1 MDDECRT
8 KLTHAASWNESV
20 YKDDVDYFLCSAC
33 KIIINDEFYLRVG
46 SKIYHESCLQCAI
59 CHIALDEKSTCF
71 LRGVHILCQ
80 QDYYKYIINKC
91 SKCNRFIYPH
101 DWVRRACEHTYHLTC
116 FACYKCGRQLSTGE
130 EYAWENNSI
139 LCKIHVIEGS
149 KEKYDAN
156 KQSETKRI
164 RTAFSLEQL
173 KILQDNFKVDP
184 NPDGQDLRWIAQF
197 TGLITKWLLIQPIHN
212 ELAYKYRTNQS
223 LYFVPYSFLSSE
235 HYLYLS
241 FLDGYDGMPMLV
253 DFLSHVDRKFAAFVF
268 AVCADELL
276 NIMQSTVYGSAKE
289 VLTLSFATIYDWLD
303 YSISIITQ
311 GMCEPDFYPTDD
323 HRFPTRVIS
332 VYTSV
337 SLLLYQVVIQLC
349 AKVFPQLTAIEDSF
363 QLLADLFSSMFFPQP
378 ENNDGESVSPSTSN
392 FPVPHLI
399 GPYTAPVFL
408 TLTLIVIQSLILLAN
423 VRRNSIQS
431 YRGDDTEIPRRHRSE
446 YVSYAVRNFHFA
458 AHFIGY
464 FIWGFILIAVF
475 SLIICIALDGFI
487 TYESVPLVDKTLK
500 LTMPSL
506 LFIFFKK
513 KTIDLPTN
521 EKYQIKPNSQSRYTR
536 KWKLAVFLIRNP
548 ILFFFR
554 KAYLNQLN
562 MNEIRYINDDD
573 QDSSKR
579 RLSVYTR
586 RMPIALS
593 SIVSDDYMKSFE
605 MYRF

>member
-1 MDDECRT
+1 MILCS
-8 KLTHAASWNESV
+8 LSSV
-20 YKDDVDYFLCSAC
+20 Y
-33 KIIINDEFYLRVG
+33 
-46 SKIYHESCLQCAI
+46 
-59 CHIALDEKSTCF
+59 
-71 LRGVHILCQ
+71 
-80 QDYYKYIINKC
+80 
-91 SKCNRFIYPH
+91 
-101 DWVRRACEHTYHLTC
+101 
-116 FACYKCGRQLSTGE
+116 
-130 EYAWENNSI
+130 
-139 LCKIHVIEGS
+139 
-149 KEKYDAN
+149 
-156 KQSETKRI
+156 
-164 RTAFSLEQL
+164 
-173 KILQDNFKVDP
+173 
-184 NPDGQDLRWIAQF
+184 
-197 TGLITKWLLIQPIHN
+197 
-212 ELAYKYRTNQS
+212 
-223 LYFVPYSFLSSE
+223 
-235 HYLYLS
+235 
-241 FLDGYDGMPMLV
+241 
-253 DFLSHVDRKFAAFVF
+253 
-268 AVCADELL
+268 L
-276 NIMQSTVYGSAKE
+276 NT

-337 SLLLYQVVIQLC
+337 LLLLYQVVIQLC

-399 GPYTAPVFL
+399 GPYTVAVFL

-506 LFIFFKK
+506 LFIFFKVYINK
-513 KTIDLPTN
+513 ILAQHALLQHHGEVLSLNNCPLLTIIIYFNFFLD
-521 EKYQIKPNSQSRYTR
+521 
-536 KWKLAVFLIRNP
+536 AVL
-548 ILFFFR
+548 
-554 KAYLNQLN
+554 AYLNQLN

>member
-197 TGLITKWLLIQPIHN
+197 TGLSKRVTQIWFQNTRARQKKVKSQRAQQIIKNYKRNKYKINNRAKEISQDPKLVDLVWKIAKRSVNLSSILIAAAGLITKWLLIQPIHN
-212 ELAYKYRTNQS
+212 ELVYKYRTNQS
-223 LYFVPYSFLSSE
+223 LYFVPYAFL
-235 HYLYLS
+235 
-241 FLDGYDGMPMLV
+241 
-253 DFLSHVDRKFAAFVF
+253 
-268 AVCADELL
+268 
-276 NIMQSTVYGSAKE
+276 
-289 VLTLSFATIYDWLD
+289 
-303 YSISIITQ
+303 
-311 GMCEPDFYPTDD
+311 
-323 HRFPTRVIS
+323 
-332 VYTSV
+332 

-399 GPYTAPVFL
+399 GPYTAAVFL

-506 LFIFFKK
+506 LFIFFKVYINK
-513 KTIDLPTN
+513 ILAQHALLQHHGEVLSLNNCPLLTIIIYFNFFLD
-521 EKYQIKPNSQSRYTR
+521 
-536 KWKLAVFLIRNP
+536 AVLGFIFSVMRLIQT
-548 ILFFFR
+548 
-554 KAYLNQLN
+554 YLNQLN

-605 MYRF
+605 MYQF

>member
-1 MDDECRT
+1 MYESTFRVMTYALNFRLQFCCLRLMSTLDKAKEISQDP
-8 KLTHAASWNESV
+8 KLVDLAWKIAKRSV
-20 YKDDVDYFLCSAC
+20 
-33 KIIINDEFYLRVG
+33 N
-46 SKIYHESCLQCAI
+46 
-59 CHIALDEKSTCF
+59 
-71 LRGVHILCQ
+71 
-80 QDYYKYIINKC
+80 
-91 SKCNRFIYPH
+91 
-101 DWVRRACEHTYHLTC
+101 
-116 FACYKCGRQLSTGE
+116 LS
-130 EYAWENNSI
+130 SI
-139 LCKIHVIEGS
+139 L
-149 KEKYDAN
+149 
-156 KQSETKRI
+156 
-164 RTAFSLEQL
+164 
-173 KILQDNFKVDP
+173 
-184 NPDGQDLRWIAQF
+184 IAAA
-197 TGLITKWLLIQPIHN
+197 GLITKWLLIQPIHN
-212 ELAYKYRTNQS
+212 ELVYKYRTNQS
-223 LYFVPYSFLSSE
+223 LYFVPYAFLSSE

-337 SLLLYQVVIQLC
+337 LLLLYQVVIQLC

-399 GPYTAPVFL
+399 GPYTVAVFL

>member
-1 MDDECRT
+1 MYESTFRVMTYALNFRLQFCCLRLMSTLDKAKEISQDP
-8 KLTHAASWNESV
+8 KLVDLAWKIAKRSV
-20 YKDDVDYFLCSAC
+20 
-33 KIIINDEFYLRVG
+33 N
-46 SKIYHESCLQCAI
+46 
-59 CHIALDEKSTCF
+59 
-71 LRGVHILCQ
+71 
-80 QDYYKYIINKC
+80 
-91 SKCNRFIYPH
+91 
-101 DWVRRACEHTYHLTC
+101 
-116 FACYKCGRQLSTGE
+116 LS
-130 EYAWENNSI
+130 SI
-139 LCKIHVIEGS
+139 L
-149 KEKYDAN
+149 
-156 KQSETKRI
+156 
-164 RTAFSLEQL
+164 
-173 KILQDNFKVDP
+173 
-184 NPDGQDLRWIAQF
+184 IAAA
-197 TGLITKWLLIQPIHN
+197 GLITKWLLIQPIHN
-212 ELAYKYRTNQS
+212 ELVYKYRTNQS
-223 LYFVPYSFLSSE
+223 LYFVPY
-235 HYLYLS
+235 
-241 FLDGYDGMPMLV
+241 
-253 DFLSHVDRKFAAFVF
+253 AFF
-268 AVCADELL
+268 
-276 NIMQSTVYGSAKE
+276 
-289 VLTLSFATIYDWLD
+289 
-303 YSISIITQ
+303 
-311 GMCEPDFYPTDD
+311 
-323 HRFPTRVIS
+323 
-332 VYTSV
+332 
-337 SLLLYQVVIQLC
+337 VIQLC

-399 GPYTAPVFL
+399 GPYTVAVFL

>member
-1 MDDECRT
+1 MYESTFRVMTYALNFRLQFCCLRLMSTLDKAKEISQDP
-8 KLTHAASWNESV
+8 KLVDLAWKIAKRSV
-20 YKDDVDYFLCSAC
+20 
-33 KIIINDEFYLRVG
+33 N
-46 SKIYHESCLQCAI
+46 
-59 CHIALDEKSTCF
+59 
-71 LRGVHILCQ
+71 
-80 QDYYKYIINKC
+80 
-91 SKCNRFIYPH
+91 
-101 DWVRRACEHTYHLTC
+101 
-116 FACYKCGRQLSTGE
+116 LS
-130 EYAWENNSI
+130 SI
-139 LCKIHVIEGS
+139 L
-149 KEKYDAN
+149 
-156 KQSETKRI
+156 
-164 RTAFSLEQL
+164 
-173 KILQDNFKVDP
+173 
-184 NPDGQDLRWIAQF
+184 IAAA
-197 TGLITKWLLIQPIHN
+197 GLITKWLLIQPIHN
-212 ELAYKYRTNQS
+212 ELVYKYRTNQS
-223 LYFVPYSFLSSE
+223 LYFVPYAFLSSE

-289 VLTLSFATIYDWLD
+289 V
-303 YSISIITQ
+303 
-311 GMCEPDFYPTDD
+311 
-323 HRFPTRVIS
+323 
-332 VYTSV
+332 
-337 SLLLYQVVIQLC
+337 VIQLC

-399 GPYTAPVFL
+399 GPYTVAVFL

-487 TYESVPLVDKTLK
+487 TYESVPLVHKTLK

-506 LFIFFKK
+506 LFIFFKVYINK
-513 KTIDLPTN
+513 ILAQHALLQHHGEVLSLNNCPLLTIIIYFNFFLD
-521 EKYQIKPNSQSRYTR
+521 
-536 KWKLAVFLIRNP
+536 AVL
-548 ILFFFR
+548 
-554 KAYLNQLN
+554 AYLNQLN